1 MQLQY
6 FKVLITVFYSQQVQ
20 VRFSNWMEI
29 FIRLQE
35 DKIHI
40 FLTHGTRSFQSSAI
54 HFNLCGNR
62 IE

>member
-6 FKVLITVFYSQQVQ
+6 FKELITVFYSQQVQ

-35 DKIHI
+35 DKIQI
-40 FLTHGTRSFQSSAI
+40 SF
-54 HFNLCGNR
+54 
-62 IE
+62 